1 LSDLRPIGFFV
12 QAEAYQ
18 LSLSRMGAV
27 GLIVNELVTNALK
40 HAFPDQTREGAITM
54 KFHREG
60 PDFILC
66 VADDGVGE
74 ATTPLSRGHG
84 HAVGQG
90 IRRPARRP
98 HRGRTSGLWHDP
110 APHLP
115 GGSARRYGMT

>member
-66 VADDGVGE
+66 GPMTVSEKQQPPSREGMGTQLVKAFAVQLGGRIEVERAASGTTQRLIFPVA
-74 ATTPLSRGHG
+74 
-84 HAVGQG
+84 
-90 IRRPARRP
+90 
-98 HRGRTSGLWHDP
+98 
-110 APHLP
+110 AP
-115 GGSARRYGMT
+115 GDTE